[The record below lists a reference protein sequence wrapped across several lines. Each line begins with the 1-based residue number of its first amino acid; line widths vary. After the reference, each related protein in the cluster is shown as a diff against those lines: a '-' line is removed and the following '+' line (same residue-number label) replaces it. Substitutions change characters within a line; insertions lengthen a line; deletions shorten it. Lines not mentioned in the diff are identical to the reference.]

1 MLVRLKYAL
10 FMNLENVFEPSFQA
24 VQFEEIVALVEKSA
38 ADIEV
43 RRHSDERWLA
53 TIWIEKYPGSTWPR
67 ALFSASGATAAEALL
82 LAHEKAR
89 DS

>member
-1 MLVRLKYAL
+1 MT
-10 FMNLENVFEPSFQA
+10 NLETQFEPSFEA
-24 VQFEEIVALVEKSA
+24 VKFEEIVAIVERSA

-67 ALFSASGATAAEALL
+67 APFTASGATAAEALL
-82 LAHEKAR
+82 LAHGKAMA
-89 DS
+89 S

>member
-1 MLVRLKYAL
+1 
-10 FMNLENVFEPSFQA
+10 MNTLEIHFEPSFEA
-24 VQFEEIVALVEKSA
+24 VKFEAVVSLVEKDA

-67 ALFSASGATAAEALL
+67 APFSASGTTAAEALL
-82 LAHEKAR
+82 LAHGKSRSA
-89 DS
+89 

>member
-1 MLVRLKYAL
+1 
-10 FMNLENVFEPSFQA
+10 MNVETHFERSFEA
-24 VQFEEIVALVEKSA
+24 VNFEEIVALVEKEA

-67 ALFSASGATAAEALL
+67 APFTASGATAAEALA
-82 LAHEKAR
+82 LAHSKSKEA
-89 DS
+89 